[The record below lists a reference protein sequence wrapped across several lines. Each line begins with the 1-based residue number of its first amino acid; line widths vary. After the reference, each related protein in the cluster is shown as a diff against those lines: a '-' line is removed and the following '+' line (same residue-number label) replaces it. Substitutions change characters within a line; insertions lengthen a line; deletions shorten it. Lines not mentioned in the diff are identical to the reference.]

1 MQVEPKHRAISWLLN
16 YIKDSGQRIKIKAQL
31 PNKMNTYLDPGFA
44 FARSQYEQEEH
55 VPGTEGVRRTQTNA
69 VSYQSK
75 PGLGTEG
82 DNSSKRDLR
91 DQLTD
96 RFLNRVTGTINKGFN
111 PDGPQDQME
120 GFPTQDP
127 MT

>member
-1 MQVEPKHRAISWLLN
+1 M
-16 YIKDSGQRIKIKAQL
+16 
-31 PNKMNTYLDPGFA
+31 
-44 FARSQYEQEEH
+44 
-55 VPGTEGVRRTQTNA
+55 PGTKGVRRTQANA

-82 DNSSKRDLR
+82 DNSSKWDLR

-127 MT
+127 MTWDLHIISVGNASIKIDRDHPPEITPSRLKSRRKTCS